1 MNSKNAKSIWNQLRR
16 NAVALISL
24 VVALSALGY
33 NTWRNEKSEEN
44 RNHRQAAFEILLKLN
59 ELQQVV
65 FHRRYDKDDT
75 DKGNPRLGWTIV
87 LTIRDLSQLLDPPLP
102 GMAGGLRVTWGDNW
116 EDLGEDQA
124 SVDAVL
130 ESVDGMRDETLRLL
144 RSLE

>member
-1 MNSKNAKSIWNQLRR
+1 MNSENDKSIWLQLRR

-33 NTWRNEKSEEN
+33 NTWRNEQSEEN
-44 RNHRQAAFEILLKLN
+44 RNYRQAAFEILLKLN

-65 FHRRYDKDDT
+65 FHRRYDRDDT

-87 LTIRDLSQLLDPPLP
+87 LTIQDLSQLLDPPLP
-102 GMAGGLRVTWGDNW
+102 GMAAGLQATWRDSW

-130 ESVDGMRDETLRLL
+130 ESVDGVRDETLRLL
-144 RSLE
+144 RSLD